1 MSIFAFV
8 ATRKVTAFVVA
19 SNLAE
24 GTQFWWRKTRCW
36 LGSEPNE
43 ISFDVSHSHGRHLRI
58 QRLRVVSLDHCRWRS
73 SFRRKYWR
81 GKRSLAV
88 RWRRSERQ
96 REVVCLPI
104 D

>member
-58 QRLRVVSLDHCRWRS
+58 QRLRVD
-73 SFRRKYWR
+73 
-81 GKRSLAV
+81 
-88 RWRRSERQ
+88 
-96 REVVCLPI
+96 
-104 D
+104 

>member
-24 GTQFWWRKTRCW
+24 DPQFWWRKTRCW

-43 ISFDVSHSHGRHLRI
+43 ISFDVSHSHGHHLRI
-58 QRLRVVSLDHCRWRS
+58 QRLRVDWFDYCQWRS
-73 SFRRKYWR
+73 SP
-81 GKRSLAV
+81 G
-88 RWRRSERQ
+88 
-96 REVVCLPI
+96 
-104 D
+104 

>member
-19 SNLAE
+19 SNLGE

-43 ISFDVSHSHGRHLRI
+43 ISFDVSHSRGRHLRI
-58 QRLRVVSLDHCRWRS
+58 QRLRDDWHDRQRRS
-73 SFRRKYWR
+73 SAGRNKKHG
-81 GKRSLAV
+81 GKPPSAG

-96 REVVCLPI
+96 REVVVRFHS
-104 D
+104 